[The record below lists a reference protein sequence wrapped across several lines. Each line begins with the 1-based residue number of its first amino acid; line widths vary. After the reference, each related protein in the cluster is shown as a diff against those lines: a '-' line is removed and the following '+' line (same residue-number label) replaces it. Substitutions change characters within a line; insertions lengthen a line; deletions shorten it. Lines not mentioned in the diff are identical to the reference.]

1 MATLKDR
8 MLIIDYYDS
17 LIRQVD
23 IYTEEILEKPN
34 ETNSTKEFANKT
46 RQKFIDEIKK
56 LQREHVEF
64 IKTKFQSTDRSKIE
78 EKNEENNAFQGLV
91 RDDLFGE
98 KICFVIDTTKCSH
111 FDTKPK
117 FALVLVILDFN
128 LDQRSI
134 DHFKYALGY

>member
-17 LIRQVD
+17 LIRQVY
-23 IYTEEILEKPN
+23 IYTEEILEKLN
-34 ETNSTKEFANKT
+34 ETDSSKEFANKT

-78 EKNEENNAFQGLV
+78 KKNDENNAVAFQGLV
-91 RDDLFGE
+91 REDLFGE
-98 KICFVIDTTKCSH
+98 KICFVMDTTKWSH

-117 FALVLVILDFN
+117 FALLLIFLDFN
-128 LDQRSI
+128 LDQSSI
-134 DHFKYALGY
+134 DHFK